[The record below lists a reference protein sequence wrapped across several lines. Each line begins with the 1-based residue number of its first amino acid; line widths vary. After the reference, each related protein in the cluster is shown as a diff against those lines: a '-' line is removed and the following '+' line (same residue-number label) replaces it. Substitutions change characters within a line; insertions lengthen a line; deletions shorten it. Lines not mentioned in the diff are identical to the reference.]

1 MGGEGRTGDTPSER
15 GVTLQRPRSL
25 SCALTHG
32 MCQVYDVSHFLK
44 EHPGGAA
51 IVMPHLG
58 TDIDDVF
65 EDDDLHMHSR
75 AAHAMLL
82 RFQIGVL
89 AGAHSAERKRDGD
102 GGRLYIDWS
111 KPIVCQIGQLGE
123 RYNEF
128 IHSPQV
134 LDGPARFFQSNLLE
148 ALSRTPWV
156 RRAHRMG
163 ACDCRYA
170 ALRQH
175 ARCGAAQRACHLL
188 LRPGALDPDRYVQY
202 VCSVIQIQEAVRG
215 RPSDA
220 RPMPSFTRVLE

>member
-25 SCALTHG
+25 SCALIHG
-32 MCQVYDVSHFLK
+32 VCQVYDVSHFLK

-51 IVMPHLG
+51 IVIPHLG

-65 EDDDLHMHSR
+65 EDGDLHMHSR

-102 GGRLYIDWS
+102 GDRLYIDWS

-134 LDGPARFFQSNLLE
+134 LDAPARFFQSNLLE
-148 ALSRTPWV
+148 ALSRTPWYV
-156 RRAHRMG
+156 VPIVWVPVIAGMLLFASTLGVAPLSELAIFSCGLALWTLIGMCSMFVASSRSRRLSGVAPAMQGR
-163 ACDCRYA
+163 C
-170 ALRQH
+170 LR
-175 ARCGAAQRACHLL
+175 
-188 LRPGALDPDRYVQY
+188 
-202 VCSVIQIQEAVRG
+202 SRG
-215 RPSDA
+215 C
-220 RPMPSFTRVLE
+220 